1 MSLGQDL
8 EARAARVAVDGGGDQ
23 PLDRALAVLQAVA
36 DAPRPPSITE
46 LALDCGL
53 PVPTVHRLVGL
64 LEKRNLIGRPL
75 GSKRVVVGPAL
86 VHLGLASLE
95 AALRGDRLH
104 QVLVALANRIGEH
117 CQVGRRFDDAIMY
130 MDSARAP
137 RSEGLY
143 FESGRRAPLYC
154 TSIGKLFLAEMSD
167 ADLDWWLAH
176 SPLERMTP
184 TTVVAPGSLR
194 AVIRRVRREGWACT
208 NGEFIAGVVGC
219 AVPIRDAA
227 GRLIAGLGISAPSA
241 RVPFEQLQTFRT
253 LMESAATEIALSLA
267 GED

>member
-1 MSLGQDL
+1 MNLSQDVDS
-8 EARAARVAVDGGGDQ
+8 RAASVAADDGGDQ

-36 DAPRPPSITE
+36 DAPRPASITE

-53 PVPTVHRLVGL
+53 PVPTVHRLVGR
-64 LEKRNLIGRPL
+64 LEKRNMIGRPP

-86 VHLGLASLE
+86 VRLGLASLE
-95 AALRGDRLH
+95 AAIRGDRPH

-117 CQVGRRFDDAIMY
+117 CQLGRRFDDAIVY
-130 MDSARAP
+130 MDSARAA

-143 FESGRRAPLYC
+143 FESGRRAPMYC

-176 SPLERMTP
+176 AALERMTP
-184 TTVVAPGSLR
+184 TTIVAPGSLR
-194 AVIRRVRREGWACT
+194 AVVRRVRREGWAAT
-208 NGEFIAGVVGC
+208 DGELIAGVVGC

-227 GRLIAGLGISAPSA
+227 GRLVAGLGISAPSA
-241 RVPFEQLQTFRT
+241 RVTSAQVQNFRP
-253 LMESAATEIALSLA
+253 LMDAAATEIALSLA
-267 GED
+267 GDD